1 MSIKGVF
8 QELYV
13 GKAEANLI
21 TGFGS
26 RKNIPYEELKQ
37 INYAF
42 SKQGERGY
50 LDFKT
55 LSGATIRFSFTQ
67 KVNMKIKKN
76 N

>member
-42 SKQGERGY
+42 SK
-50 LDFKT
+50 FW
-55 LSGATIRFSFTQ
+55 
-67 KVNMKIKKN
+67 KIICIIIAVKY
-76 N
+76 